1 MNDTTFE
8 FNAGQAPRLA
18 SVSIRGEDG
27 KFGDFALA
35 PPFNPEFYRM
45 GHALYSLAPDYM
57 RFLRMVL
64 IGGALDGR
72 RLVSQ
77 AGLTTMLTNQIGNI
91 AIPVL
96 TSCVPRLSADV
107 DFFCGKRKSH
117 SMDFMRFDEDI
128 PGMRRA
134 GSQRW
139 AGVLNSHYW
148 QNAKAAVIRMLMTQ
162 SLPFTEPRFMKT
174 YEAFERAVYQI
185 PRR

>member
-1 MNDTTFE
+1 
-8 FNAGQAPRLA
+8 
-18 SVSIRGEDG
+18 
-27 KFGDFALA
+27 
-35 PPFNPEFYRM
+35 
-45 GHALYSLAPDYM
+45 
-57 RFLRMVL
+57 
-64 IGGALDGR
+64 
-72 RLVSQ
+72 
-77 AGLTTMLTNQIGNI
+77 
-91 AIPVL
+91 
-96 TSCVPRLSADV
+96 
-107 DFFCGKRKSH
+107 
-117 SMDFMRFDEDI
+117 MDFMRFDEDI